1 VTSEETKHYCASSR
15 CSSKTHTFHLRLLT
29 VLGTMELLHVAV
41 LLTVLVNVYAEVPVS
56 VGNPSIQVKQGEE
69 ALLSCDT
76 KESILFCTFTSPT
89 GESFN
94 MIPDLKYKN
103 RYEFHGVNTQEDC
116 GIKITDVQDEDNGDW
131 KCDITV
137 KDESGSAK
145 KGEGQANVLVIKAPS
160 AVSIAEGSEM
170 VLTLPQDETKQVTCL
185 AQGGRPKPTFSW
197 MLRTEGKGEEKEIE
211 EAYNGAVEDVEG
223 GQVITYTTQ
232 PEDHGKFL
240 VCVVNHEGFGEEAIG
255 QGLNKAE
262 VKLDIRFKP
271 VATSQSHKVWSMKLG
286 ESFDILLGFK
296 ANPEPTEIYWKMHDG
311 TEVAQGSSNKRYTS
325 DILKAGPHDG
335 HFTAKLTID
344 KVLKTDG
351 ETTSKLIVKN
361 QLGETT
367 YEFVMGIGERPP
379 PAGSRP
385 AGVDKLD
392 VEKGSGPVIAIVIV
406 ALIIVIVIV
415 VAVVARAQGVLCF
428 ADKSVTD
435 DVEKSAAQFEALDK
449 GEPSPE
455 KEMIKEPLTEVKK
468 EVESVPAAL
477 PAPPPSEGEKE
488 EKKSNGAHTPV

>member
-211 EAYNGAVEDVEG
+211 EAYNGAVEEVEG

-379 PAGSRP
+379 P
-385 AGVDKLD
+385 

>member
-1 VTSEETKHYCASSR
+1 
-15 CSSKTHTFHLRLLT
+15 
-29 VLGTMELLHVAV
+29 
-41 LLTVLVNVYAEVPVS
+41 
-56 VGNPSIQVKQGEE
+56 
-69 ALLSCDT
+69 
-76 KESILFCTFTSPT
+76 
-89 GESFN
+89 
-94 MIPDLKYKN
+94 
-103 RYEFHGVNTQEDC
+103 
-116 GIKITDVQDEDNGDW
+116 
-131 KCDITV
+131 
-137 KDESGSAK
+137 
-145 KGEGQANVLVIKAPS
+145 
-160 AVSIAEGSEM
+160 

-211 EAYNGAVEDVEG
+211 EAYNGAVEEVEG

-379 PAGSRP
+379 P
-385 AGVDKLD
+385 

>member
-1 VTSEETKHYCASSR
+1 MMSVLPVAATCVPAASHSTGFPHR
-15 CSSKTHTFHLRLLT
+15 MPVLCPGALRHRT
-29 VLGTMELLHVAV
+29 PCVLW
-41 LLTVLVNVYAEVPVS
+41 
-56 VGNPSIQVKQGEE
+56 
-69 ALLSCDT
+69 
-76 KESILFCTFTSPT
+76 FTSPPHH
-89 GESFN
+89 S
-94 MIPDLKYKN
+94 L
-103 RYEFHGVNTQEDC
+103 
-116 GIKITDVQDEDNGDW
+116 
-131 KCDITV
+131 
-137 KDESGSAK
+137 
-145 KGEGQANVLVIKAPS
+145 L
-160 AVSIAEGSEM
+160 
-170 VLTLPQDETKQVTCL
+170 QVTCL

-211 EAYNGAVEDVEG
+211 EAYNGAVEEVEG

-271 VATSQSHKVWSMKLG
+271 VATSKSHKVWSMKLG

-379 PAGSRP
+379 PGE
-385 AGVDKLD
+385 LD
-392 VEKGSGPVIAIVIV
+392 MFVPKNTP
-406 ALIIVIVIV
+406 
-415 VAVVARAQGVLCF
+415 
-428 ADKSVTD
+428 
-435 DVEKSAAQFEALDK
+435 
-449 GEPSPE
+449 
-455 KEMIKEPLTEVKK
+455 TEFTLV
-468 EVESVPAAL
+468 
-477 PAPPPSEGEKE
+477 
-488 EKKSNGAHTPV
+488 HF